1 METTFGYLRQ
11 FGPLLAERIL
21 ETYPPL
27 QSTKDPVAHSLG
39 SLLRQ
44 ALPAQA
50 LAITGTAK
58 YLRRAKAVPRRR
70 FASRYR
76 KVALKCELA
85 SETSSVSAGLRT
97 GISPS
102 SLVRN
107 CADAARTRSDTP
119 SQWRRNPPSLDGSTR
134 RNSHSSSR
142 TRTRRPGTRVVLV
155 IRSFYPVQLTRVSPL
170 KANIKRSRPGVLPNQ
185 EIICAQPTVL
195 KYSFSIMEPQLADP
209 HDQMHG
215 RSVEG

>member
-1 METTFGYLRQ
+1 M
-11 FGPLLAERIL
+11 
-21 ETYPPL
+21 
-27 QSTKDPVAHSLG
+27 
-39 SLLRQ
+39 
-44 ALPAQA
+44 
-50 LAITGTAK
+50 
-58 YLRRAKAVPRRR
+58 PRRR

-107 CADAARTRSDTP
+107 CADAPRTRSDTP

-142 TRTRRPGTRVVLV
+142 TRTRRPGARVVLV
-155 IRSFYPVQLTRVSPL
+155 IRSFYPVHLTRVPPSEGECKAKPATCTSKPKEFLLKPSTLKCSSLIMKPL
-170 KANIKRSRPGVLPNQ
+170 
-185 EIICAQPTVL
+185 
-195 KYSFSIMEPQLADP
+195 LADR
-209 HDQMHG
+209 HDQMQG
-215 RSVEG
+215 FPTPCQPERRSCVLFVCRKSAAGTNSWGLGGLI